1 MNKACA
7 TPTIMT
13 YAPSPNIRSFVVTVV
28 QETKLYETTQSD
40 EVISDV
46 AEYLEIQINLL
57 PRILRLGVRLA
68 FSIFNVESIIFHRKT
83 FAKLSHAARTQQM
96 KRWTRSRIT
105 AKRDFIRYV
114 RSLVL
119 YNYYDHPSV
128 RSGI

>member
-1 MNKACA
+1 
-7 TPTIMT
+7 
-13 YAPSPNIRSFVVTVV
+13 VVTVV
-28 QETKLYETTQSD
+28 QETKLYEATQSD

-57 PRILRLGVRLA
+57 PRILRFGVRLA
-68 FSIFNVESIIFHRKT
+68 FSIFNAESIIFHGKT
-83 FAKLSHAARTQQM
+83 FTKLSHAARTQQM
-96 KRWTRSRIT
+96 KRWDRSRIT